1 MRWNK
6 KEEKYLIEN
15 YSTRIPL
22 EEISKKL
29 GRTIISIR
37 RKAGE
42 MKVSR
47 PRKTI
52 DLERKRLRQ
61 RDAFKRY
68 YKKHS
73 KKVFERKKKKRIEKK
88 SELILLMGGKC
99 NICGYNKCEAALE
112 FHHKTSNKE
121 GNIAHIIKNRSK
133 EKALK
138 EIKKCILVCA
148 NCHRELHHSKGS

>member
-6 KEEKYLIEN
+6 KEEKYLAEN
-15 YSTRIPL
+15 YSTRMPL

-61 RDAFKRY
+61 RNAFKRY

-73 KKVFERKKKKRIEKK
+73 KRVFERKKKKRIEKK